1 MSLEVSQLQVRRGG
15 ELALNGVSFALQRGS
30 LTALVGP
37 NGAGKSTLLQA
48 LEGQLPIASGTIRLD
63 GAALTPALVRQQL
76 ALMPQRGEIAWHFP
90 ITVRELVALGR
101 MAAQRPGCCDVEA
114 ALQRVGLAGLAGR
127 RLDQLSGGQQQ
138 RVLLAR
144 TLVQPARVLL
154 LDEPCAAIDPPS
166 RTELLKVMGQLRDAG
181 LTLLV
186 SSHDW
191 GRDLDA
197 YDRVLVLDR
206 CLLADG
212 TPQQVRHAL
221 GDLRVGNHCCG

>member
-15 ELALNGVSFALQRGS
+15 ELALDGVSFALERGS

-48 LEGQLPIASGTIRLD
+48 LEGQLPIAAGTIQLD

-138 RVLLAR
+138 RALLAR

-191 GRDLDA
+191 GLDLDA

-206 CLLADG
+206 GLLADG